1 MSKKDDK
8 LSAGV
13 QRRSAF
19 DYMRLYIY
27 FVFKS
32 LTDKSIFV
40 RLHKRLKGAVLCVFG
55 RFYVPLF
62 FWFY

>member
-40 RLHKRLKGAVLCVFG
+40 ELK
-55 RFYVPLF
+55 
-62 FWFY
+62 